1 MDEARDFAGI
11 DAAAPNFDDVVGD
24 RDECA
29 FFVARFILPPMDD
42 RRAGQLLQQ
51 TKRAIDVPH
60 VSVNYAAY
68 CSIWAKKRTMSPT
81 QIVGRIGSINA
92 VYFESEL
99 EHAAFRADAKDRM
112 ASTTAADG
120 GLNEAT
126 FQSTIPKVFFGG
138 DSALG
143 PKNIIWA
150 VPHGHDA
157 AVSIDQC
164 CRRRKS
170 ASIWMEGGGLRA
182 RGCRDSGIGAH
193 GVRTADRCGF
203 G

>member
-1 MDEARDFAGI
+1 MGAPGTEATSDIA
-11 DAAAPNFDDVVGD
+11 
-24 RDECA
+24 
-29 FFVARFILPPMDD
+29 
-42 RRAGQLLQQ
+42 
-51 TKRAIDVPH
+51 
-60 VSVNYAAY
+60 VS
-68 CSIWAKKRTMSPT
+68 
-81 QIVGRIGSINA
+81 IGSTNA
-92 VYFESEL
+92 VYFEIEV
-99 EHAAFRADAKDRM
+99 ENAAFRADAKERM